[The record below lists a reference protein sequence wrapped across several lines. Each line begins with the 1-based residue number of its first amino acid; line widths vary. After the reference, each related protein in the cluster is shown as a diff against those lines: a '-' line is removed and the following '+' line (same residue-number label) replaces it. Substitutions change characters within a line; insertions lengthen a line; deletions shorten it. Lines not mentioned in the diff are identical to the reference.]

1 MQTPSP
7 DLQTYRRFFPSLSQ
21 TIQEYPVVYFD
32 NPGGTQVPSAV
43 LDAMTT
49 YLTRANANTGGAFA
63 NSRRTDAIIAEA
75 RTTMADFLNAD
86 ADEIIFGANMTTLT
100 FAISRALGRAFQP
113 GDEILVTTLDHDANI
128 APWLALR
135 ENDVVIQIADID
147 PATCTLNMDDLHSK
161 LSPRTKLVAIGYA
174 SNAVGTINDLATI
187 ITWAREVGALV
198 FVDAVQYAPHGP
210 IDVRALDCDFLA
222 CSAYKFFGPHLGI
235 LYGKRPL
242 LEQLAAYKVR
252 PAPNQPPD
260 KFETG
265 TLNHEGIAGLL
276 GALDYLTM
284 LGRDH
289 TDLYPDEY
297 ADWSG
302 RRRALKLAMHAIQ
315 EYERGLVAYLLQ
327 HLSSIPGLSL
337 LGMTRPEDLP
347 RRVPTVACISNCY
360 IPRDMARELG
370 ERGIFTWD
378 GNYYAMALMERL
390 GLGEHGA
397 LRIGLAHYNTIEE
410 IDRLLVVLRELHTEV
425 PLSQDA

>member
-1 MQTPSP
+1 MQAPAP
-7 DLQTYRRFFPSLSQ
+7 NLHAYRRFFPALTQ
-21 TIQEYPVVYFD
+21 TVQDEPVVFLD

-43 LDAMTT
+43 LEAMTA

-75 RTTMADFLNAD
+75 RAAVADFLNAD
-86 ADEIIFGANMTTLT
+86 PDEIIFGANMTTLT
-100 FAISRALGRAFQP
+100 FAISRALGQVFKP

-135 ENDVVIQIADID
+135 ENDVVVQTADIH
-147 PATCTLNMDDLHSK
+147 PATCTLDMVDLHSK
-161 LSPRTKLVAIGYA
+161 LSPRTRLVAVGYA
-174 SNAVGTINDLATI
+174 SNAVGTINDLPTI
-187 ITWAREVGALV
+187 IGWAREVGALV

-242 LEQLAAYKVR
+242 LEHLAAYKVR
-252 PAPNQPPD
+252 PAPNEPPG

-276 GALDYLTM
+276 GALDYLAM

-289 TDLYPDEY
+289 ADLYPDAY
-297 ADWSG
+297 PDWSG
-302 RRRALKLAMHAIQ
+302 RRRALKLAMRAIQ

-327 HLSSIPGLSL
+327 HLSSIERLSL
-337 LGMTRPEDLP
+337 LGLTRPEDLP
-347 RRVPTVACISNCY
+347 RRVPTVACVSSRY
-360 IPRDMARELG
+360 PPRDMARQLG
-370 ERGIFTWD
+370 EHGIFTWD
-378 GNYYAMALMERL
+378 GNYYAMALMDRL
-390 GLGEHGA
+390 GLGEQGA

-410 IDRLLVVLRELHTEV
+410 IDRLIAVLRDLHTET
-425 PLSQDA
+425 PTP

>member
-1 MQTPSP
+1 MQASSL
-7 DLQTYRRFFPSLSQ
+7 DLHSYRRFFPALSQ
-21 TIQEYPVVYFD
+21 TVQDYPVVYFD

-43 LDAMTT
+43 IDAFTA

-63 NSRRTDAIIAEA
+63 NSRRTDAILAEA
-75 RTTMADFLNAD
+75 RAAMADYLNAD
-86 ADEIIFGANMTTLT
+86 PDEIIFGANMTTLT
-100 FAISRALGRAFQP
+100 FAISRALGRVFQP

-135 ENDVVIQIADID
+135 ENDVVVQFADIQ

-161 LSPRTKLVAIGYA
+161 ISPRTKLVAIGYA
-174 SNAVGTINDLATI
+174 SNAVGTINDLTTI
-187 ITWAREVGALV
+187 IRWAREVGALV

-210 IDVRALDCDFLA
+210 IDVRELDCDFLA

-235 LYGKRPL
+235 LYGKLPL

-252 PAPNQPPD
+252 PASPEPPG

-276 GALDYLTM
+276 GALDYLA
-284 LGRDH
+284 LIGREQADR
-289 TDLYPDEY
+289 YPDAY

-302 RRRALKLAMHAIQ
+302 RRRALKIAMLAIQ
-315 EYERGLVAYLLQ
+315 EYERELVTYLLQ
-327 HLSSIPGLSL
+327 QLRSIQGLSL
-337 LGMTRPEDLP
+337 LGLTHAEDVS
-347 RRVPTVACISNCY
+347 RRVPTVACISNRY
-360 IPRDMARELG
+360 TPRDMARELG
-370 ERGIFTWD
+370 EHGIFTWD
-378 GNYYAMALMERL
+378 GNYYAMALMDRL

-410 IDRLLVVLRELHTEV
+410 IDRLIAVLRDLHEAPT
-425 PLSQDA
+425 ST

>member
-21 TIQEYPVVYFD
+21 TIQEYPVTYFD

-43 LDAMTT
+43 LDAMTA

-75 RTTMADFLNAD
+75 RAAMADFLNAD

-100 FAISRALGRAFQP
+100 FAISRSLGCAFQS

-135 ENDVVIQIADID
+135 ESDVVIQIADID

-187 ITWAREVGALV
+187 TKWAREVGALV

-210 IDVRALDCDFLA
+210 IDIRALDCDFLV

-242 LEQLAAYKVR
+242 LEQLVAYKVR

-276 GALDYLTM
+276 GTLDYLTM

-289 TDLYPDEY
+289 ADLYPDEY
-297 ADWSG
+297 PDWSG
-302 RRRALKLAMHAIQ
+302 RRRALKLAMRAIQ
-315 EYERGLVAYLLQ
+315 EYERGLVAYLLE
-327 HLSSIPGLSL
+327 HLNSVPGLSV
-337 LGMTRPEDLP
+337 LGLTRPEDLP
-347 RRVPTVACISNCY
+347 RRVPTVACVSNRY
-360 IPRDMARELG
+360 LPRDMARELG

-397 LRIGLAHYNTIEE
+397 LRIGLAHYNTVEE
-410 IDRLLVVLRELHTEV
+410 IDRLLAMLRDLHTEV
-425 PLSQDA
+425 PISQNS

>member
-7 DLQTYRRFFPSLSQ
+7 DLQSYRRFFPSLNQ

-43 LDAMTT
+43 LDAMTA

-75 RTTMADFLNAD
+75 RAAVADFLNAD

-147 PATCTLNMDDLHSK
+147 PTTCTLNMDDLHSK

-174 SNAVGTINDLATI
+174 SNAVGTINDLAAI
-187 ITWAREVGALV
+187 IKWAREVGALV

-210 IDVRALDCDFLA
+210 IDVRALDCDFLV

-289 TDLYPDEY
+289 MDLYPDEY
-297 ADWSG
+297 PDWSG
-302 RRRALKLAMHAIQ
+302 RRRALKLAMRAIQ

-327 HLSSIPGLSL
+327 HLGSIPGLSV
-337 LGMTRPEDLP
+337 LGLTRPEDLP
-347 RRVPTVACISNCY
+347 RRVPTVACISNRY
-360 IPRDMARELG
+360 TPRDMARELG
-370 ERGIFTWD
+370 EQGIFTWD

-410 IDRLLVVLRELHTEV
+410 IDRLLAALRNLHTEV
-425 PLSQDA
+425 LTSQDS